1 MICLSADLAAQGA
14 QLSLQ
19 VVSPKTMH
27 LHLWSDHRKSP
38 DAKGLAPL
46 PICFLEKEPQAA
58 LQGWALLM

>member
-27 LHLWSDHRKSP
+27 LHL
-38 DAKGLAPL
+38 
-46 PICFLEKEPQAA
+46 
-58 LQGWALLM
+58 